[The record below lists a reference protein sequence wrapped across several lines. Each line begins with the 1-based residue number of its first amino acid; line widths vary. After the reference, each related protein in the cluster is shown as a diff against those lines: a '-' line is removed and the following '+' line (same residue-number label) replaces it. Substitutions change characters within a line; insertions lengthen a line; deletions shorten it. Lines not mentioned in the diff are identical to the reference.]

1 MQMSNVAITY
11 MVAAQLQKK
20 EEEEEGKPWKEA
32 QKHNMIYA
40 MWFGGAF

>member
-1 MQMSNVAITY
+1 MHSRSRD
-11 MVAAQLQKK
+11 LKK
-20 EEEEEGKPWKEA
+20 KRVEMLTKKKEEEGKPWKEA